1 MERGL
6 AAVLAAL
13 ILLLLIPAGAS
24 AKRIAGVD
32 VRPGCDFIDPAV
44 CQFPWPNDVFTKRD
58 KSTATGLRLDLRR
71 SAMPRNKDG
80 KPIAPTDMNRADGFS
95 PGSAML
101 VKVPGLDS
109 PAAVRRSRLPGL
121 SNLRRGLARN
131 SPVVVINARTG
142 KRHPI
147 WAEID
152 SNAERRADRVLI
164 IRPARNL
171 KEGERYIVALRNL
184 RNRRGKEIQAGRGF
198 RIYRDGIRTGARPI
212 ERRRRHFARIF
223 RALRKAGVERGELY
237 LAWDFTVASE
247 RSLAG
252 RMLHIRD
259 DAFARLG
266 DRNLRDLRVAG
277 SSPTVSIDSVRDLTL
292 AEDDRI
298 ARKVE
303 GTITVPCYLTN
314 GCAPGGSFRF
324 NKRGLPRR
332 TGTTTAKFFCNIPRS
347 ALDPASP
354 PKARISL
361 YGHGLLG
368 RATEIDA
375 GNVRSMSN
383 EHNFVFCATPWAGFA
398 NEDVPHIV
406 SVLGDLSRFNTVADR
421 MQQGFLNML
430 YLGRAMLHPQGL
442 STLPAF
448 QKNGQSVLQTDRL
461 FFDGNSQGGIM
472 GGALTAVAPD
482 FDRAVLGVPGMNYST
497 LLQRSVDFDTYA
509 AILYPN
515 YPTVI
520 DRQLWLSQLQLL
532 WDRGEANGYAHHMT
546 RDPLPDTPRHNVL
559 MHVAFG
565 DHQVSDTTAEV
576 EARTIGARAYRPA
589 LDAGRSPWSRLQLIP
604 SIGSL
609 AFTGSAIVF
618 WDTGPVRTVGT
629 ETEGTDAPPRTNVP
643 NRSGDDPH
651 ENPRATPSARTQKSE
666 FLKVGGRVV
675 SVCGGGPCYAAPYL
689 GP

>member
-1 MERGL
+1 MKTGL
-6 AAVLAAL
+6 ATAAAAL
-13 ILLLLIPAGAS
+13 TLLLLIPAGAS

-32 VRPGCDFIDPAV
+32 VKPGCDFTDPAV
-44 CQFPWPNDVFTKRD
+44 CQFPWPNNLFTKRD
-58 KSTATGLRLDLRR
+58 KGTVTGLRLALKK

-80 KPIAPTDMNRADGFS
+80 KPIDPTDMNRADGFS

-101 VKVPGLDS
+101 TKVPGLDS
-109 PAAVRRSRLPGL
+109 PAAVKRSKLPPL
-121 SNLRRGLARN
+121 TNLKRGLAKR
-131 SPVVVINARTG
+131 SPVVLINARTG

-147 WAEID
+147 WVEID
-152 SNAERRADRVLI
+152 SNAEKKKDRVLI

-171 KEGERYIVALRNL
+171 DEGERYIVALRNL
-184 RNRRGKEIQAGRGF
+184 RTASGREIKPSRGF
-198 RIYRDGIRTGARPI
+198 RIYRDRIKTGARPI
-212 ERRRRHFARIF
+212 ERRRKSFERIF
-223 RALRKAGVERGELY
+223 KALKKAGVKRGSLY

-259 DAFARLG
+259 DAFGTLG
-266 DRNLRDLRVAG
+266 DTNLKDLKVAG
-277 SSPTVSIDSVRDLTL
+277 QSPTVSVDTVTDYTT
-292 AEDDRI
+292 AQDDRI

-303 GTITVPCYLTN
+303 GHIMVPCYLTKA
-314 GCAPGGSFRF
+314 CAPGGSFRF
-324 NKRGLPRR
+324 DKRGLPRR
-332 TGTTTAKFFCNIPRS
+332 MGVTSVPFVCNIPRS

-354 PKARISL
+354 VPARASL

-368 RATEIDA
+368 RASEIDA
-375 GNVRSMSN
+375 GNVKSMSN

-398 NEDVPHIV
+398 NEDITHII
-406 SVLGDLSRFNTVADR
+406 SVLGDFSGFNTVADR

-430 YLGRAMLHPQGL
+430 FLGRAMIHPGGL
-442 STLPAF
+442 SAQAAF
-448 QKNGQSVLQTDRL
+448 QKNGQSVLDTTRL

-482 FDRAVLGVPGMNYST
+482 FDRAALGVPGMNYST

-509 AILYPN
+509 AIIYPS

-520 DRQLWLSQLQLL
+520 DRQLWLSQIQLL
-532 WDRGEANGYAHHMT
+532 WDRGEANGYAQHMT
-546 RDPLPDTPRHNVL
+546 TDPLPDTPRHTVL

-576 EARTIGARAYRPA
+576 EARTIGARAYGPA
-589 LDAGRSPWSRLQLIP
+589 VDPGRSPWPRFQLIP
-604 SIGSL
+604 SIGS
-609 AFTGSAIVF
+609 FPFSGSAIVL

-629 ETEGTDAPPRTNVP
+629 ETEGTDAPPSTNTP
-643 NRSGDDPH
+643 NRTGDDPH
-651 ENPRATPSARTQKSE
+651 ENPRSTPSARTQKSE
-666 FLKVGGRVV
+666 FLRVNGRVV
-675 SVCGGGPCYAAPYL
+675 DVCGGRPCYAAPYT

>member
-1 MERGL
+1 MKPGL
-6 AAVLAAL
+6 ATAAAAL
-13 ILLLLIPAGAS
+13 TLLLLIPAGAS

-44 CQFPWPNDVFTKRD
+44 CQFPWPNNLFTKRD
-58 KSTATGLRLDLRR
+58 TSTDTGLRLQLRR

-80 KPIAPTDMNRADGFS
+80 KPIDPTDMNRADGFS

-101 VKVPGLDS
+101 TKVPGLDT
-109 PAAVRRSRLPGL
+109 PAAVRRSKLPPL
-121 SNLRRGLARN
+121 TNLRRGLAKS
-131 SPVVVINARTG
+131 SPVVLINARTG
-142 KRHPI
+142 KRHPL

-152 SNAERRADRVLI
+152 SNASKRADRVLI

-171 KEGERYIVALRNL
+171 EEGERYIVALRNL
-184 RNRRGKEIQAGRGF
+184 RNAGGREIRAGRGF

-212 ERRRRHFARIF
+212 ERRRRHFERIF
-223 RALRKAGVERGELY
+223 RALKKAGVKRGNLY

-247 RSLAG
+247 RSLTG

-259 DAFARLG
+259 DAFAMLG
-266 DRNLRDLRVAG
+266 DRLLKDLEVSG
-277 SSPTVSIDSVRDLTL
+277 QSPTVSIDSVTDLTP

-303 GTITVPCYLTN
+303 GKITVPCYLTN
-314 GCAPGGSFRF
+314 GCAPGGSFKF
-324 NKRGLPRR
+324 DKRGLPQRM
-332 TGTTTAKFFCNIPRS
+332 GVMQASFVCNIPRS

-354 PKARISL
+354 PKARVSL

-368 RATEIDA
+368 KASEVDA
-375 GNVRSMSN
+375 GNVRSMAN
-383 EHNFVFCATPWAGFA
+383 EHNFVFCATPWAGFSSD
-398 NEDVPHIV
+398 DVGHII
-406 SVLGDLSRFNTVADR
+406 SVLGDFSGFNTVADR

-430 YLGRAMLHPQGL
+430 YLGRAMVHPLGL
-442 STLPAF
+442 SANPAF
-448 QKNGQSVLQTDRL
+448 QKNGQSVLDTTRL
-461 FFDGNSQGGIM
+461 FYDGNSQGGIM

-482 FDRAVLGVPGMNYST
+482 FDRAALGVPGMNYST

-509 AILYPN
+509 AIIYPS
-515 YPTVI
+515 YPTAI
-520 DRQLWLSQLQLL
+520 DRQLWLSQIQLL

-546 RDPLPDTPRHNVL
+546 SDPLPNTPLHNVL

-576 EARTIGARAYRPA
+576 EARTIGARGYRPA
-589 LDAGRSPWSRLQLIP
+589 VDAGRSPWPRLQLIP
-604 SIGSL
+604 SIGS
-609 AFTGSAIVF
+609 FPFSGSAIVF

-629 ETEGTDAPPRTNVP
+629 ATEGTNAPPQTNTP

-651 ENPRATPSARTQKSE
+651 ENPRSTPAARTQKSE

-675 SVCGGGPCYAAPYL
+675 DVCGGKPCYAAPYT